1 MEERVGVDRTR
12 ASWSVTISNN
22 AIIGYSPRSPPPSC
36 SSNNATI
43 GYSPDD
49 FNNTPIISVDFLRRV
64 VGESS
69 CKIFAETYM
78 NYLLILFWILSEI
91 FLNSIS
97 EIWLKLE
104 HSRQISESAEQKISK
119 NFSNISVFFQQIIQF
134 WNLSEFGTFQTVF
147 RIQQSSENFPAITQQ
162 CFSSI

>member
-1 MEERVGVDRTR
+1 MKGTLEKIEKNPSLSGIKVVLYSALTVMG
-12 ASWSVTISNN
+12 S
-22 AIIGYSPRSPPPSC
+22 IIKSLPSC
-36 SSNNATI
+36 K
-43 GYSPDD
+43 
-49 FNNTPIISVDFLRRV
+49 F
-64 VGESS
+64 
-69 CKIFAETYM
+69 FAETYM
-78 NYLLILFWILSEI
+78 NFLLILFWILSEI

-147 RIQQSSENFPAITQQ
+147 SIQQSSENFPAITQQ

>member
-1 MEERVGVDRTR
+1 MVSLTIFTLYTNFKRTNILIWR
-12 ASWSVTISNN
+12 DFMCITI
-22 AIIGYSPRSPPPSC
+22 PSC
-36 SSNNATI
+36 K
-43 GYSPDD
+43 
-49 FNNTPIISVDFLRRV
+49 F
-64 VGESS
+64 
-69 CKIFAETYM
+69 FAETYM
-78 NYLLILFWILSEI
+78 NFLLILFWILSEI

-134 WNLSEFGTFQTVF
+134 WNLSEFGTFQTVL

>member
-1 MEERVGVDRTR
+1 MQLKTSNDSKGLEQLILKLRRWFRFCGYMFGK
-12 ASWSVTISNN
+12 TI
-22 AIIGYSPRSPPPSC
+22 PSC
-36 SSNNATI
+36 K
-43 GYSPDD
+43 
-49 FNNTPIISVDFLRRV
+49 F
-64 VGESS
+64 
-69 CKIFAETYM
+69 FAETYM
-78 NYLLILFWILSEI
+78 NFLLILFWILSEI

-147 RIQQSSENFPAITQQ
+147 SIQQSSENFPAITQQ

>member
-1 MEERVGVDRTR
+1 MQSLFPVVYNFHRFIYPIWAKEVNVKLNIKGVHRVWPDDITQKTPPLWRTYN
-12 ASWSVTISNN
+12 SL
-22 AIIGYSPRSPPPSC
+22 PSC
-36 SSNNATI
+36 K
-43 GYSPDD
+43 
-49 FNNTPIISVDFLRRV
+49 F
-64 VGESS
+64 
-69 CKIFAETYM
+69 FAETYM
-78 NYLLILFWILSEI
+78 NFLLILFWILSEI

>member
-1 MEERVGVDRTR
+1 MELLYNFKSRYKAILVDMFFSNLFTSDTTR
-12 ASWSVTISNN
+12 SC
-22 AIIGYSPRSPPPSC
+22 PSC
-36 SSNNATI
+36 K
-43 GYSPDD
+43 
-49 FNNTPIISVDFLRRV
+49 F
-64 VGESS
+64 
-69 CKIFAETYM
+69 FAETYM
-78 NYLLILFWILSEI
+78 NFLLILFWILSEI

-147 RIQQSSENFPAITQQ
+147 SIQQSSENFPAITQQ

>member
-1 MEERVGVDRTR
+1 MSCSIWYESIKKNFYQVFTCFLSVGVYTCLYICFFIFGM
-12 ASWSVTISNN
+12 WL
-22 AIIGYSPRSPPPSC
+22 PSC
-36 SSNNATI
+36 K
-43 GYSPDD
+43 
-49 FNNTPIISVDFLRRV
+49 F
-64 VGESS
+64 
-69 CKIFAETYM
+69 FAETYM
-78 NYLLILFWILSEI
+78 NFLLILFWILSEI

-147 RIQQSSENFPAITQQ
+147 SIQQSSENFPAITQQ

>member
-1 MEERVGVDRTR
+1 MIFNSLLCRLFFVGAQNKQFPTFMSMIDMKRMTPSPSLLVIVSTF
-12 ASWSVTISNN
+12 AVYIFISKVMYFC
-22 AIIGYSPRSPPPSC
+22 GYSILVPPSC
-36 SSNNATI
+36 K
-43 GYSPDD
+43 
-49 FNNTPIISVDFLRRV
+49 F
-64 VGESS
+64 
-69 CKIFAETYM
+69 FAETYM
-78 NYLLILFWILSEI
+78 NFLLILFWILSEI

-147 RIQQSSENFPAITQQ
+147 SIQQSSENFPAITQQ

>member
-1 MEERVGVDRTR
+1 MYIPLWHVVSTYWTR
-12 ASWSVTISNN
+12 WVIYPLKKHIFSKKK
-22 AIIGYSPRSPPPSC
+22 PPK
-36 SSNNATI
+36 I
-43 GYSPDD
+43 
-49 FNNTPIISVDFLRRV
+49 PIETNFV
-64 VGESS
+64 VILQFTCFDIEILCPL
-69 CKIFAETYM
+69 CKCFAETYM
-78 NYLLILFWILSEI
+78 NFLLILFWILSEI

-147 RIQQSSENFPAITQQ
+147 SIQQSSENFPAITQQ